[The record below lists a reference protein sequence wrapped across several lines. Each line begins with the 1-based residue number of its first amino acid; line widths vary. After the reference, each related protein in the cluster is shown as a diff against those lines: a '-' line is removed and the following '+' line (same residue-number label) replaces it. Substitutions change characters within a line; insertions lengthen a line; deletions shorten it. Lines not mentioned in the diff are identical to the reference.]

1 MSRAALNATYLT
13 RTRSNLL
20 SAAKICRMGEKMI
33 GIRFK
38 LLAVGVLILGLAACS
53 TDATSELEATAAGD
67 NVARFFDAS
76 QGNHFHLVLP
86 TSFNFGNVNGAA
98 FESNLGR
105 DAAGNGGTKPLYAC
119 TTGSDDFVSP
129 DPNCEGQQAQRRDLQ
144 QIGVAEAGDFSVFTS
159 GGSGRVP
166 LYRCVVT
173 GVGDHFL
180 TNDSGCEGQTKEALL
195 GYLLA
200 P

>member
-1 MSRAALNATYLT
+1 MKTLNLFV
-13 RTRSNLL
+13 L
-20 SAAKICRMGEKMI
+20 SI
-33 GIRFK
+33 
-38 LLAVGVLILGLAACS
+38 LVLGLAACG
-53 TDATSELEATAAGD
+53 TTATSDLEPKLETTAAGD
-67 NVARFFDAS
+67 NIARYFDAT

-86 TSFNFGNVNGAA
+86 TSFSFGGVNGAS

-105 DAAGNGGTKPLYAC
+105 DAAGNSGTRPLYAC
-119 TTGSDDFVSP
+119 TTGNDDFVSP
-129 DPNCEGQQAQRRDLQ
+129 DPNCEGQQAQRRDLS
-144 QIGVAEAGDFSVFTS
+144 QIGVAEAGDFSVFTN

-180 TNDSGCEGQTKEALL
+180 ANDPGCEGQTVEALL

-200 P
+200 S